1 MLTRRA
7 MAAWLAAAG
16 SAVARG
22 VAWKH
27 FHHGDVPKP
36 PTSGPTGE
44 LDEATL
50 AILMATAHIL
60 TGLEKLGGPYAG
72 YFGFQALNRPGYL
85 GVYREFAEAVR
96 HQAGEQGVSTYLR
109 GSLDDRWS
117 LLEKIESLSEGRF
130 EVPIHRETL
139 ALFMQTDVW
148 VVLGYDGWPGS
159 PRGLDAYRRPF
170 RSGASS

>member
-16 SAVARG
+16 SAVALG

-85 GVYREFAEAVR
+85 GVYREFAEARVI
-96 HQAGEQGVSTYLR
+96 G
-109 GSLDDRWS
+109 
-117 LLEKIESLSEGRF
+117 LEF
-130 EVPIHRETL
+130 
-139 ALFMQTDVW
+139 A
-148 VVLGYDGWPGS
+148 
-159 PRGLDAYRRPF
+159 
-170 RSGASS
+170 